1 MRLAAAMTLSS
12 GFTTERK
19 KNPILL
25 WGSLGSFRGYSFI
38 ATNDFAQQSI
48 VKYPLKCLG
57 LSEERAA
64 VRLKANCN
72 IWSSE
77 SIGFALVWV

>member
-1 MRLAAAMTLSS
+1 M
-12 GFTTERK
+12 
-19 KNPILL
+19 
-25 WGSLGSFRGYSFI
+25 
-38 ATNDFAQQSI
+38 
-48 VKYPLKCLG
+48 KYPLKCLG

-77 SIGFALVWV
+77 SIGFALVLGIAVALCKPVAFGAFDVIFHDKSSVHCSEKL